1 MLFFGSDNRAKSALI
16 SLLLEGSNS
25 KDKTLSGFILLDGGV
40 EEDDM
45 KRGEF
50 LMLTEQN
57 IQFIEEYLK
66 NKCKNA
72 TKAAIAAGYSEK
84 TASSQ
89 ASMLLK
95 HPDVSEYLKKRKN
108 EMAQALRD
116 EFIFDALEAK
126 KEMYK
131 IMIDPNADNRDKI
144 TIARDFLDRAGF
156 KPGEEVK
163 LSGSINN
170 PFADLS
176 VEELKK
182 LVHNG

>member
-1 MLFFGSDNRAKSALI
+1 
-16 SLLLEGSNS
+16 
-25 KDKTLSGFILLDGGV
+25 
-40 EEDDM
+40 
-45 KRGEF
+45 
-50 LMLTEQN
+50 MLTEQN
-57 IQFIEEYLK
+57 KCFVEEFLK
-66 NKCKNA
+66 LKCKNA

-95 HPDVSEYLKKRKN
+95 HPDVSEYLKQRKA
-108 EMAQALRD
+108 ELAQALRD

-126 KEMYK
+126 KEMYN
-131 IMIDPNADNRDKI
+131 ILTSPDADNRDKI

-156 KPGEEVK
+156 KPGEEIKV
-163 LSGSINN
+163 SGNINN

-182 LVHNG
+182 LVHHG

>member
-1 MLFFGSDNRAKSALI
+1 
-16 SLLLEGSNS
+16 
-25 KDKTLSGFILLDGGV
+25 
-40 EEDDM
+40 
-45 KRGEF
+45 
-50 LMLTEQN
+50 MLTEQN
-57 IQFIEEYLK
+57 KCFVEEFLK
-66 NKCKNA
+66 LKCKNA
-72 TKAAIAAGYSEK
+72 TKAAINAGYSEK

-95 HPDVSEYLKKRKN
+95 HPDVSEYLRQRKS

-131 IMIDPNADNRDKI
+131 ILTSEDADNRDKI

-163 LSGSINN
+163 VSGNINN

-176 VEELKK
+176 VDELKA
-182 LVHNG
+182 LIQHG

>member
-1 MLFFGSDNRAKSALI
+1 
-16 SLLLEGSNS
+16 
-25 KDKTLSGFILLDGGV
+25 
-40 EEDDM
+40 
-45 KRGEF
+45 
-50 LMLTEQN
+50 MLTEQKQ
-57 IQFIEEYLK
+57 QFIEEYIKL
-66 NKCKNA
+66 KCKNA

-84 TASSQ
+84 SAAAQ
-89 ASMLLK
+89 ASQLLK
-95 HPDVSEYLKKRKN
+95 NCEVAEYLKKRKA
-108 EMAQALRD
+108 ELAQDLRD

-131 IMIDPNADNRDKI
+131 IMTDPTADNRDKI

-176 VEELKK
+176 TDELKA
-182 LVHNG
+182 LINNG

>member
-1 MLFFGSDNRAKSALI
+1 
-16 SLLLEGSNS
+16 
-25 KDKTLSGFILLDGGV
+25 
-40 EEDDM
+40 
-45 KRGEF
+45 
-50 LMLTEQN
+50 MLTEQKK
-57 IQFIEEYLK
+57 QFVEEYIKL
-66 NKCKNA
+66 KCKNQA
-72 TKAAIAAGYSEK
+72 QAAIAAGYSPQS
-84 TASSQ
+84 AASQ
-89 ASMLLK
+89 ACQLLK
-95 HPDVSEYLKKRKN
+95 NPEVAEYLKKRRS
-108 EMAQALRD
+108 ELAQALRD

-131 IMIDPNADNRDKI
+131 IMTDPDADNRDKI

>member
-1 MLFFGSDNRAKSALI
+1 
-16 SLLLEGSNS
+16 
-25 KDKTLSGFILLDGGV
+25 
-40 EEDDM
+40 
-45 KRGEF
+45 
-50 LMLTEQN
+50 MLTEQN
-57 IQFIEEYLK
+57 KCFVEEFLK
-66 NKCKNA
+66 LKCKNA

-95 HPDVSEYLKKRKN
+95 HPDVSEYLKQRKA

-131 IMIDPNADNRDKI
+131 ILTSSDADNRDKI
-144 TIARDFLDRAGF
+144 TIAKDFLDRAGF

-163 LSGSINN
+163 VTGNINN
-170 PFADLS
+170 PFAELS
-176 VEELKK
+176 TDELKA
-182 LVHNG
+182 LINNA

>member
-1 MLFFGSDNRAKSALI
+1 
-16 SLLLEGSNS
+16 
-25 KDKTLSGFILLDGGV
+25 
-40 EEDDM
+40 
-45 KRGEF
+45 
-50 LMLTEQN
+50 MLTEQN
-57 IQFIEEYLK
+57 IQFVEEYLK
-66 NKCKNA
+66 LKCKNA

-126 KEMYK
+126 NAMYA
-131 IMIDPNADNRDKI
+131 IMVDPKADNRDKI

-163 LSGSINN
+163 LSGNINN

-176 VEELKK
+176 TDELKA
-182 LVHNG
+182 LINHG

>member
-1 MLFFGSDNRAKSALI
+1 
-16 SLLLEGSNS
+16 
-25 KDKTLSGFILLDGGV
+25 
-40 EEDDM
+40 
-45 KRGEF
+45 
-50 LMLTEQN
+50 MLTEQN
-57 IQFIEEYLK
+57 KCFVEEFLK
-66 NKCKNA
+66 LKCKNA

-95 HPDVSEYLKKRKN
+95 HPDVSEYLRQRKS

-126 KEMYK
+126 KAMYN
-131 IMIDPNADNRDKI
+131 IMTDPDADNRDKI

-163 LSGSINN
+163 VTGNINN

-182 LVHNG
+182 LVRNG

>member
-1 MLFFGSDNRAKSALI
+1 
-16 SLLLEGSNS
+16 
-25 KDKTLSGFILLDGGV
+25 
-40 EEDDM
+40 
-45 KRGEF
+45 
-50 LMLTEQN
+50 MLTEQN
-57 IQFIEEYLK
+57 KCFVEEFLK
-66 NKCKNA
+66 LKCKNA

-95 HPDVSEYLKKRKN
+95 HPDVSAYLKQRKA

-131 IMIDPNADNRDKI
+131 IMTDPDADNRDKI

-156 KPGEEVK
+156 KPGEEIKV
-163 LSGSINN
+163 SGQLNN

-176 VEELKK
+176 TDELKALISHGK
-182 LVHNG
+182 

>member
-1 MLFFGSDNRAKSALI
+1 
-16 SLLLEGSNS
+16 
-25 KDKTLSGFILLDGGV
+25 
-40 EEDDM
+40 
-45 KRGEF
+45 
-50 LMLTEQN
+50 MLTEQN
-57 IQFIEEYLK
+57 KCFVEEFLK
-66 NKCKNA
+66 LKCKNA

-95 HPDVSEYLKKRKN
+95 HPDVSVYLKQRKA

-131 IMIDPNADNRDKI
+131 IMTDPDADNRDKI

-163 LSGSINN
+163 VSGSINN

-182 LVHNG
+182 LVRNG

>member
-1 MLFFGSDNRAKSALI
+1 
-16 SLLLEGSNS
+16 
-25 KDKTLSGFILLDGGV
+25 
-40 EEDDM
+40 
-45 KRGEF
+45 
-50 LMLTEQN
+50 MLTEQN

-95 HPDVSEYLKKRKN
+95 HPDVSEYLRQRKA

-126 KEMYK
+126 KEMYR
-131 IMIDPNADNRDKI
+131 IMVDPAADNRDKI

-170 PFADLS
+170 PFAELS
-176 VEELKK
+176 TDELKA
-182 LVHNG
+182 LISRE

>member
-1 MLFFGSDNRAKSALI
+1 
-16 SLLLEGSNS
+16 
-25 KDKTLSGFILLDGGV
+25 
-40 EEDDM
+40 
-45 KRGEF
+45 
-50 LMLTEQN
+50 MLTEQKK
-57 IQFIEEYLK
+57 QFVEEYIKL
-66 NKCKNA
+66 KCKNQA
-72 TKAAIAAGYSEK
+72 QAAIAAGYSEIS
-84 TASSQ
+84 AASQ
-89 ASMLLK
+89 ACQLLK
-95 HPDVSEYLKKRKN
+95 NPEVAEYLKQRRS
-108 EMAQALRD
+108 ELAQALRD

-131 IMIDPNADNRDKI
+131 IMTDPEADNRDKI

-163 LSGSINN
+163 LSGSVNN

>member
-1 MLFFGSDNRAKSALI
+1 
-16 SLLLEGSNS
+16 
-25 KDKTLSGFILLDGGV
+25 
-40 EEDDM
+40 
-45 KRGEF
+45 
-50 LMLTEQN
+50 MLTEQKK
-57 IQFIEEYLK
+57 QFVEEYLK
-66 NKCKNA
+66 LKCKNQA
-72 TKAAIAAGYSEK
+72 QAAIAAGYSEQS
-84 TASSQ
+84 AASQ
-89 ASMLLK
+89 ACQLLK
-95 HPDVSEYLKKRKN
+95 NPEVAEYLKQRRS
-108 EMAQALRD
+108 ELAQALRD

-126 KEMYK
+126 KAMYD
-131 IMIDPNADNRDKI
+131 ILVDPDADNRDKI

>member
-1 MLFFGSDNRAKSALI
+1 MK
-16 SLLLEGSNS
+16 EGEN
-25 KDKTLSGFILLDGGV
+25 
-40 EEDDM
+40 
-45 KRGEF
+45 
-50 LMLTEQN
+50 MLTEQN
-57 IQFIEEYLK
+57 IQFVEEFLK
-66 NKCKNA
+66 LKCKNA

-95 HPDVSEYLKKRKN
+95 HPDVSAYLRQRKN

-131 IMIDPNADNRDKI
+131 ILTSPDADNRDKI

-156 KPGEEVK
+156 KPGEEIKV
-163 LSGSINN
+163 SGQINN
-170 PFADLS
+170 PFAELS
-176 VEELKK
+176 TDELKA
-182 LVHNG
+182 LINNAQ

>member
-1 MLFFGSDNRAKSALI
+1 
-16 SLLLEGSNS
+16 
-25 KDKTLSGFILLDGGV
+25 
-40 EEDDM
+40 
-45 KRGEF
+45 
-50 LMLTEQN
+50 MLTEQKQ
-57 IQFIEEYLK
+57 QFIEEYIKL
-66 NKCKNA
+66 KCKNA
-72 TKAAIAAGYSEK
+72 TKAAINAGYSPQS
-84 TASSQ
+84 AASQ
-89 ASMLLK
+89 ASQLLK
-95 HPDVSEYLKKRKN
+95 NSEVAEYLKKRKA
-108 EMAQALRD
+108 ELAQDLRD

-131 IMIDPNADNRDKI
+131 IMTDPDADNRDKI

-182 LVHNG
+182 LVNHG